1 MIIFS
6 SSLARIA
13 ILSALLAGVTG
24 QAGEDR
30 VHQQGKIR
38 VFYQTEGEHAVER
51 DDRNQNG
58 IPDQVENVLSQTVAA
73 QLLFVETLGF
83 PDPFQ
88 QERFR
93 AASFLDIHI
102 RHKNKL
108 KSNGLAFDELQ
119 RFNKLGDP
127 TGTVSIAFSVASS
140 VKAESNLTPAHEF
153 FHLIQY
159 STTYFKNNWFA
170 EGTARWSEAGL
181 GVDNLGPVREFVAW
195 PLPKEQSSA
204 LFKMSY
210 EASEHFWNPLAA
222 KSDSKGLI
230 PDSPALKLLQSMRYT
245 DGTAV
250 LKDLRFTGWAF
261 IRAVVIELGKID
273 DLAFRESGYT
283 EWSEANQFSSKNNST
298 ILRAVEA
305 VVSHQ

>member
-13 ILSALLAGVTG
+13 ILSALLAGATG

-38 VFYQTEGEHAVER
+38 VFYQTVGEHAVER

>member
-13 ILSALLAGVTG
+13 ILSALLAGATG

>member
-38 VFYQTEGEHAVER
+38 VFYQTVGEHAVER

>member
-13 ILSALLAGVTG
+13 ILSALLAGATG

-38 VFYQTEGEHAVER
+38 VFYQTVGEHAVER

-83 PDPFQ
+83 PDPFL

-170 EGTARWSEAGL
+170 EGMARWSEAGL
-181 GVDNLGPVREFVAW
+181 GIGNLGPVREHVAW
-195 PLPKEQSSA
+195 PLPNDQASA

-230 PDSPALKLLQSMRYT
+230 PDSPTLKRLQSMRYT
-245 DGTAV
+245 NGTAV

-261 IRAVVIELGKID
+261 IRTVVIELGKID
-273 DLAFRESGYT
+273 DLAFRELAYT
-283 EWSEANQFSSKNNST
+283 KWSEENQFSPKNNAY
-298 ILRAVEA
+298 ILRVVEGVA
-305 VVSHQ
+305 AHQ

>member
-13 ILSALLAGVTG
+13 ILSALLAGATG

-58 IPDQVENVLSQTVAA
+58 IPDQVENVLAQTVAA

>member
-13 ILSALLAGVTG
+13 ILSALLAGATG

-38 VFYQTEGEHAVER
+38 VFYQTVGEHAVER

-102 RHKNKL
+102 RHKKKL

>member
-38 VFYQTEGEHAVER
+38 VFYQTVGEHAVER

-230 PDSPALKLLQSMRYT
+230 PDSPALKLLQSMRYS

>member
-58 IPDQVENVLSQTVAA
+58 IPDQVENVLAQTVAA